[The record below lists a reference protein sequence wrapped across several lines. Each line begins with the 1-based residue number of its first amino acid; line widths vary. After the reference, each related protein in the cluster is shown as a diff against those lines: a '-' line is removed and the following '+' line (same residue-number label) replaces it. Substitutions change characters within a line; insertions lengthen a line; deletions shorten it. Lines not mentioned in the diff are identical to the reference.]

1 MGTSCGASDV
11 GGVVGLGPDGYRP
24 HRRVAVRAFG
34 PVHPA
39 VQIGEDE

>member
-1 MGTSCGASDV
+1 V
-11 GGVVGLGPDGYRP
+11 PRPDGYRP
-24 HRRVAVRAFG
+24 HRGVAVRAFG